1 MEMEDSDRL
10 RANIDVNMLL
20 SPSPNSLSSCQPP
33 PKKLSIMVP
42 ACVVDATAL
51 NGRGH
56 GSKHISWADGSGM
69 ECSATCSSSAPP
81 PQPTRRRRSRQFFA
95 PPTPSPINFNG
106 AGPAHTTGRK
116 NHDPMTKTDLTLPV
130 LSPVAQSA
138 SAENSPLHPYMPGQP
153 KSLAGIAMRAFCL
166 GSVLA
171 VSVVSTT
178 SILLL
183 TSSPMWRLPF
193 FAGALATH
201 HFLEF
206 WTTAAYNTPAANV
219 DSYLL
224 TANWPMQTIAYA
236 FAALECLLVCIVFPS
251 RAWAP
256 MHTGP
261 LLLLLGLVLTAV
273 GQLIRSAAMIQAG
286 LSFNHIVQQAR
297 GPQHHLVTTGIYA
310 KLRHPSYFGYFYWA
324 LGSQLVLGNL
334 VSTIAYSFVLYRFF
348 SRRIRHEE
356 ETLVRFFGEEY
367 NDYKRTVGT
376 KIPFIP

>member
-1 MEMEDSDRL
+1 
-10 RANIDVNMLL
+10 
-20 SPSPNSLSSCQPP
+20 
-33 PKKLSIMVP
+33 MVP